1 MQTPYDRYLRI
12 VAWARKR
19 YSVNGVLIISTG
31 GNPSPYS
38 FIENLAAV
46 KLLGLRSNI

>member
-1 MQTPYDRYLRI
+1 MQTPYERYLKI

-19 YSVNGVLIISTG
+19 YSRNGQLIISIG

-46 KLLGLRSNI
+46 KLLGAMNHW